1 MIIYIYIWKKGIYV
15 YEAKKINIHIYY
27 IYIYEEMVLYRKMRI
42 IRLCDSDL
50 YIKETYLY

>member
-1 MIIYIYIWKKGIYV
+1 MKERYIYV